1 MAADSF
7 CERGTLWGIIQ
18 QPMNSFSGLSFLVT
32 AYVLA
37 HVPGCE
43 DFVWSMTLLALAT
56 FGMHASGDVFMG
68 HADMA
73 SMFLNVVMSL
83 VRNTGGSREQ
93 ALLAGGIVVLFC
105 TVSPRVRHL
114 NTFMAVTTLWIL
126 SFLPHF
132 STRIACGYGV
142 FLLSLIAWIADQHPD
157 TCRPHSLLQ
166 GHTLWHIGSAL
177 GFILLIGGVHLDE
190 T

>member
-1 MAADSF
+1 MGNHSATN
-7 CERGTLWGIIQ
+7 E
-18 QPMNSFSGLSFLVT
+18 LVFGS
-32 AYVLA
+32 VLFGDRVRPRA
-37 HVPGCE
+37 RPGVW
-43 DFVWSMTLLALAT
+43 DFVWSMTLLAFAT
-56 FGMHASGDVFMG
+56 FGMHASGNVVMG

-93 ALLAGGIVVLFC
+93 ALLAGGMVVLFC

-177 GFILLIGGVHLDE
+177 GFILLIGGVQLGE